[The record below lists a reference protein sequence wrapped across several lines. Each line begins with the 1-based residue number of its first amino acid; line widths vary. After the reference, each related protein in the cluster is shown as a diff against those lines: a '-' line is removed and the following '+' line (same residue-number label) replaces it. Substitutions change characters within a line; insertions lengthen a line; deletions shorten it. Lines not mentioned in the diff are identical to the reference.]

1 MSTHSSFDGL
11 GELRPK
17 WGWFLA
23 LGIALVL
30 LGAVALIVP
39 WLTTLTSVL
48 VFGWLLVFGG
58 VLEVVAV
65 FWTKGWRGILLH
77 LFGGILSTVVGALI
91 VMHPDAGALG
101 LTLLLA
107 TLFLAG
113 GLFRIG
119 AAIALRPP
127 SWGWSVVGGIVT
139 ALLGVAIWIMWP
151 LSALWVIGMF
161 VAIEL
166 MFRGWAWVMFAVAAR
181 EISKAARPL

>member
-77 LFGGILSTVVGALI
+77 LFGGILSAVVGALI
-91 VMHPDAGALG
+91 VMHPNAGALG

-119 AAIALRPP
+119 AAVALRLP
-127 SWGWSVVGGIVT
+127 SWGWSVAGGIVT

-151 LSALWVIGMF
+151 FSALWVIGMF
-161 VAIEL
+161 VGIEL
-166 MFRGWAWVMFAVAAR
+166 MFRGWAWVMFAGAAR